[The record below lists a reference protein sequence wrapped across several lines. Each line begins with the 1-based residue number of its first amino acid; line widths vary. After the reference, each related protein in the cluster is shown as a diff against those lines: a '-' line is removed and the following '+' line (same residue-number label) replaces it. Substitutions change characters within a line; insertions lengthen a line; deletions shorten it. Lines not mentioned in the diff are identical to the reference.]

1 MSTTWE
7 QLESAVLT
15 LARSGTIK
23 DRLAD
28 AFRNHLAHLSAD
40 ALPEALRADF
50 QACHD
55 ALTRERPLRGEDAVR
70 ATVRKMSNEEADAVA
85 FRVVR
90 LFGAMTREPQHEVL
104 PAVHAMPAMPEMPAM
119 PAMPAVAVEP
129 EVMSTVNG
137 AHNGM
142 LNRAIPL
149 NGALKGGRKA
159 PKKVPQIISLYAAE
173 A

>member
-1 MSTTWE
+1 
-7 QLESAVLT
+7 
-15 LARSGTIK
+15 
-23 DRLAD
+23 
-28 AFRNHLAHLSAD
+28 
-40 ALPEALRADF
+40 
-50 QACHD
+50 
-55 ALTRERPLRGEDAVR
+55 
-70 ATVRKMSNEEADAVA
+70 
-85 FRVVR
+85 
-90 LFGAMTREPQHEVL
+90 
-104 PAVHAMPAMPEMPAM
+104 
-119 PAMPAVAVEP
+119 MPAVAVDP

>member
-7 QLESAVLT
+7 QLEGAVLT

-23 DRLAD
+23 ERLAD

-40 ALPEALRADF
+40 ALPESLRADL

-55 ALTRERPLRGEDAVR
+55 VLTRERPLRGEDAVR
-70 ATVRKMSNEEADAVA
+70 ATVRKMSNEEADEVA
-85 FRVVR
+85 CRVVR
-90 LFGAMTREPQHEVL
+90 LFGAMTHELQHEL
-104 PAVHAMPAMPEMPAM
+104 QPAVHAVPALPAM
-119 PAMPAVAVEP
+119 PAIPVTAVEP
-129 EVMSTVNG
+129 EVVSTANG
-137 AHNGM
+137 AHHGMRNG
-142 LNRAIPL
+142 AIAL
-149 NGALKGGRKA
+149 NGALKGTRKG

>member
-50 QACHD
+50 QSCHD
-55 ALTRERPLRGEDAVR
+55 VLTRERPLRGEDAVR
-70 ATVRKMSNEEADAVA
+70 ATVRKMSNEEADEVA
-85 FRVVR
+85 CRVVR
-90 LFGAMTREPQHEVL
+90 LFGAMTHELQHEVL
-104 PAVHAMPAMPEMPAM
+104 PAVVHALPAMPEMPVA
-119 PAMPAVAVEP
+119 AVEP
-129 EVMSTVNG
+129 ELVSTVNG
-137 AHNGM
+137 AHHGM
-142 LNRAIPL
+142 LNGAIPL
-149 NGALKGGRKA
+149 NGVLKGARKG

-173 A
+173 AVSRV

>member
-15 LARSGTIK
+15 LAHSGTIK

-40 ALPEALRADF
+40 DLPVALGADLR
-50 QACHD
+50 ACHD

-70 ATVRKMSNEEADAVA
+70 ATVRKMSNEEADEVA
-85 FRVVR
+85 CRIVR
-90 LFGAMTREPQHEVL
+90 LFGAMTHELQHEVL
-104 PAVHAMPAMPEMPAM
+104 PAVHTITAMPEMSAM
-119 PAMPAVAVEP
+119 PAGAVVP
-129 EVMSTVNG
+129 DVMSPVNE
-137 AHNGM
+137 AHNVM
-142 LNRAIPL
+142 LNGTIPL
-149 NGALKGGRKA
+149 NGALKGGRKG
-159 PKKVPQIISLYAAE
+159 PKSVPQIISLYAAE